1 MQPMKPTI
9 HMLCGL
15 PCSGKSTLAKKI
27 ETEMKTFTL
36 SLDEWM
42 VAIFGSNHSDMIG
55 VQYAPKVML
64 LMNNLRTRLLEYG
77 VDVII
82 DDGFTTR
89 ASRDVMRKMAM
100 ELGVNYKL
108 YFLSCTEEMLLQR
121 LQRRNANLKDGEVFI
136 PEHKFKKFLEI
147 FEPPGDD
154 EDFIL
159 ISEIT

>member
-1 MQPMKPTI
+1 MKPTI

-27 ETEMKTFTL
+27 ETERKAFTF
-36 SLDEWM
+36 SFDEWM
-42 VAIFGSNHSDMIG
+42 VSIFGPNHSDMIG
-55 VQYAPKVML
+55 SQYAPKL
-64 LMNNLRTRLLEYG
+64 IILMNNLCTRLLELG

-82 DDGFTTR
+82 DDGFT
-89 ASRDVMRKMAM
+89 SRDSRDGMRRMAV
-100 ELGVNYKL
+100 ELGANHKL
-108 YFLSCTEEMLLQR
+108 YFLSCAEEILLQR

-136 PEHKFKKFLEI
+136 PEYKFKKFLEI

-159 ISEIT
+159 VNENT

>member
-1 MQPMKPTI
+1 MKPTI

-27 ETEMKTFTL
+27 ETEMKAFTL
-36 SLDEWM
+36 SFDEWM

-55 VQYAPKVML
+55 FQYAPKVTI
-64 LMNNLRTRLLEYG
+64 LMNILRTRLLEYG
-77 VDVII
+77 IDVII
-82 DDGFTTR
+82 DDGFATR
-89 ASRDVMRKMAM
+89 ASRDGMRKMAM

-108 YFLSCTEEMLLQR
+108 YFLSCTEEILLQR
-121 LQRRNANLKDGEVFI
+121 LQRRNTNLKEGEVFI
-136 PEHKFKKFLEI
+136 PEYKFKKFLEK

-159 ISEIT
+159 IIEIT